1 MTLKIYK
8 IVNKSLSQNVTK
20 MRAEHEMFRPHK
32 SFKKVIDYL
41 PLTTSLNFLPA
52 EKTGTV
58 LAGILISLPV

>member
-1 MTLKIYK
+1 MDKL
-8 IVNKSLSQNVTK
+8 VNKSLSRNVTK
-20 MRAEHEMFRPHK
+20 MRTEHFNVPSALNPLKE
-32 SFKKVIDYL
+32 VIDYL